1 LIELGPGPTLTGMAT
16 RTLKAKYE
24 ASDDSIG
31 LTRVIYCHAKHPKE
45 IYYQFEDEAAQP
57 ESGPE
62 SAAAPEPATTTQA
75 ATVAPVAVAAPAPS
89 AGPAAAIA
97 DEPLKAVDTLHV
109 IIAQKLKKKVEE
121 VPLSKTIKDLVG
133 GKSTLQNEILGDLNL
148 EFTAA
153 PEKGEELPL
162 DELGSSL
169 GSGYSGQLGKHTTG
183 LISRLIGGKMPG
195 GFNLTAIKGYL
206 SKTWGLGPLRSDG
219 VLLLGLTMDPPK
231 RLGSEAEAK
240 TWLDSV
246 TAVYARSAGISLS
259 SGGTAGSGGGSG
271 GGPVV
276 NSEEFIKFQAAQHEF
291 AKQQVELYMRYLDLD
306 TRAGHRDI
314 EKGNVAA
321 LQSKLD
327 AIAKEHGDT
336 YIKGIQPASLRTP
349 QSTSLRLLVELGS
362 PRCPPYV
369 V

>member
-1 LIELGPGPTLTGMAT
+1 MRWIETQVLLFTRYKFERLIELGPGPTLTGMAT

-24 ASDDSIG
+24 ASDGSIS

-45 IYYQFEDEAAQP
+45 IYCQFEDEAAQP
-57 ESGPE
+57 EAAPE
-62 SAAAPEPATTTQA
+62 SAAAPEPVAATQA
-75 ATVAPVAVAAPAPS
+75 ATAAPVAIAAPAPS
-89 AGPAAAIA
+89 AGPATAIA

-109 IIAQKLKKKVEE
+109 IIAQKKVEE
-121 VPLSKTIKDLVG
+121 VPLSKSIKDLVG

-148 EFTAA
+148 EFTTA

-219 VLLLGLTMDPPK
+219 VLLLGLTMEPPK

-246 TAVYARSAGISLS
+246 TAVYARPAGISLS
-259 SGGTAGSGGGSG
+259 SGGAAGGSG
-271 GGPVV
+271 GGGGGPVINRSSSKPLNT
-276 NSEEFIKFQAAQHEF
+276 NSPSNK
-291 AKQQVELYMRYLDLD
+291 
-306 TRAGHRDI
+306 
-314 EKGNVAA
+314 
-321 LQSKLD
+321 S
-327 AIAKEHGDT
+327 
-336 YIKGIQPASLRTP
+336 S
-349 QSTSLRLLVELGS
+349 STCATSI
-362 PRCPPYV
+362 
-369 V
+369 